1 MNSKGRNYTVE
12 FLDAVVISSFLL
24 LVVSFG
30 ETIIFQKI
38 DGQQEDQ
45 QNSTNFTNNSISN
58 QTNSIANQSAT
69 EVGSIG
75 NQNSTNQTGM
85 AALSANLTQ
94 ADFESLKQ
102 DLIEARQA
110 LENNDTTAVLDE
122 LSSASGELFQV
133 ISNQFDPVHVEGIT
147 QEFNPLQTHIDQA
160 QEEALKGDRARTMD
174 EVSAAESELLKITQM
189 LPSSQE

>member
-1 MNSKGRNYTVE
+1 
-12 FLDAVVISSFLL
+12 VVISSFLL

-122 LSSASGELFQV
+122 LNSSSGELFQV

-147 QEFNPLQTHIDQA
+147 RI
-160 QEEALKGDRARTMD
+160 
-174 EVSAAESELLKITQM
+174 
-189 LPSSQE
+189 